1 MQIRQQFPITSKVYP
16 ESRIEDL
23 VKMNVGWKVESN
35 NGKIEA
41 VLIHNINAYLFD
53 GEEIDEPSHSEESSD
68 ALLVMN

>member
-41 VLIHNINAYLFD
+41 VLIHNINA
-53 GEEIDEPSHSEESSD
+53 
-68 ALLVMN
+68 